1 MQKYGKEIDMR
12 NLNRNLENIRVM
24 KQNRKD
30 ASLKYLNEFNP
41 DDEISCPICE
51 SGQYKY
57 YVDIYGYKYCECQ
70 YCKSI
75 FLANLPNAEEL
86 YQGSEEVAVEHYVD
100 KEIFEKRK
108 EIISKPKL
116 EFVLEC
122 LNDYNGGGNF
132 KINSWLDI
140 GCATGELLSFV
151 QDMGIKAVGIESDYR
166 EAEFARKIVGLEII
180 EGYIDSKNPNEEI
193 NNAVYDASV
202 ISFINVLEHIPNP
215 IDFINDI
222 YKYSNDD
229 SILVFEVPRH
239 PSLASFSNLVSH
251 DAVYRHMVPPQHLQ
265 IFTEK
270 GVDEIL
276 KDKYEIIGKWGFG
289 QGFFDILTESAINAD
304 LDNLELYNQLIDQS
318 NPIQKVIDEVGFSDT
333 MIFVCKKLSK
343 LMDSSSN

>member
-1 MQKYGKEIDMR
+1 MVGDFLQKYGKEIDMR
-12 NLNRNLENIRVM
+12 NLNRNLDNIREM
-24 KQNRKD
+24 RQNRKE
-30 ASLKYLNEFNP
+30 AALKHLNEFDPNA
-41 DDEISCPICE
+41 EISCPICE
-51 SGQYKY
+51 SGKY
-57 YVDIYGYKYCECQ
+57 EFYVDIYGYQYCECLN
-70 YCKSI
+70 CKSI

-86 YQGSEEVAVEHYVD
+86 YQGAEEVAVEHYVD
-100 KEIFEKRK
+100 PEIFEKRK

-116 EFVLEC
+116 EFVFEVLK
-122 LNDYNGGGNF
+122 NHFGDDF
-132 KINSWLDI
+132 KIKSWLDI

-151 QDMGIKAVGIESDYR
+151 KDMGIKAVGIESDFR

-180 EGYIDSKNPNEEI
+180 EGYVDSNNPNEEI
-193 NNAVYDASV
+193 NNAVHEASV

-222 YKYSNDD
+222 YEYSNEN

-276 KDKYEIIGKWGFG
+276 KDKYEIIGRWGFG

-304 LDNLELYNQLIDQS
+304 LENVGLYNQLIDES
-318 NPIQKVIDEVGFSDT
+318 NSIQKAIDESGFSDT
-333 MIFVCKKLSK
+333 MIFVCRKI
-343 LMDSSSN
+343 